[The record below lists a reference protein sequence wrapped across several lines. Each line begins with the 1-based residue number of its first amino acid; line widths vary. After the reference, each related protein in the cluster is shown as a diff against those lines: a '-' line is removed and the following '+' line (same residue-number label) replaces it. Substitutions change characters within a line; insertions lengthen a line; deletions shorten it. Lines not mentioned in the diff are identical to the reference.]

1 MWIFL
6 FANFNDEAWCRV
18 LLSENSGNLRRSPD
32 QRVQINK
39 TNMADVYVVLFT
51 TLATLFLSLLFW
63 KWINRRNQRIVEER
77 TRIKTS
83 RADMRKNRLKKF
95 EEILDENG
103 TEDESSEVTKTY
115 PKETGGVLLAKDQPV
130 FKNETPSNEAKLVG
144 EMDDENSLQQDI
156 TSDVGA
162 SSGVEV
168 LERKNS
174 ANETMVLA
182 GENVEVLQTQTSVT
196 KSRPKA
202 ENSRKWVSF
211 SELTEFSLPETRPF
225 TNLEELRAWN
235 EGFDEFNISS
245 TPLRRASNKLEAHP
259 RTLVCHDM
267 KGGYLEDR

>member
-1 MWIFL
+1 MLIYSNIFGA
-6 FANFNDEAWCRV
+6 FVTQSSYNT
-18 LLSENSGNLRRSPD
+18 
-32 QRVQINK
+32 IYYK

-51 TLATLFLSLLFW
+51 TLATLFLSFLFW

-77 TRIKTS
+77 TRIRTS
-83 RADMRKNRLKKF
+83 RADMRKNHLIKF

-103 TEDESSEVTKTY
+103 TEDGSSKVHVTKTY
-115 PKETGGVLLAKDQPV
+115 PEETDVLLAKDLPV
-130 FKNETPSNEAKLVG
+130 FKNETPSNEAKLMG

-156 TSDVGA
+156 TSDVGT

-182 GENVEVLQTQTSVT
+182 GENVEVPETQTSVT
-196 KSRPKA
+196 KSPPKA

-211 SELTEFSLPETRPF
+211 SELTEFQKHSLPETRPF

-245 TPLRRASNKLEAHP
+245 TPLRRASNKLEARP